1 MFQIGKT
8 VVSKV
13 IFDQAFCCDLSKCKG
28 ACCIEGD
35 AGAPL
40 MPNEV
45 KILRDI
51 QPKIRPYLRSE
62 GISVLESQGHFVID
76 EDEEY
81 TTPLVDKKECAY
93 VIFESGVAK
102 CGIEKAYEA
111 GAINWPKPISCHL
124 YPIRTKD
131 FVEFTALNYET
142 WNICSAACDLGS
154 SLKVPVFRFLK
165 DPLTRAFGSKF
176 FQELERVNE
185 ELKNQN
191 SID

>member
-62 GISVLESQGHFVID
+62 GISVLDSQGHFVID

-93 VIFESGVAK
+93 VIFEAGVAK

-124 YPIRTKD
+124 YPIRVTKYLD
-131 FVEFTALNYET
+131 FDALNVHHWKVCEPA
-142 WNICSAACDLGS
+142 CSLGQE
-154 SLKVPVFRFLK
+154 LKLPVFRFLK
-165 DPLTRAFGSKF
+165 NS
-176 FQELERVNE
+176 LERAYGKDWVDEAELVYKKIE
-185 ELKNQN
+185 EQ
-191 SID
+191 